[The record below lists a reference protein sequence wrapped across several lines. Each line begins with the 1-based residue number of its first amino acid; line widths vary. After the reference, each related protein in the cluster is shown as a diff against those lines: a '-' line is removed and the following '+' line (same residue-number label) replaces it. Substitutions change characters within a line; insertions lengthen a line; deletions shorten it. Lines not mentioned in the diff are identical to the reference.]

1 MYINQEILVGK
12 SDDKNLSIL
21 PNMAN
26 RHGLITGASGSGKTI
41 TLKVMAESFS
51 DAGVPVFLADV
62 KGDLAGTAFAGESS
76 DSLQKRIDNL
86 KLEAF
91 DYKAFPVRFWDIYG
105 VGGHPIRAT
114 IADVGPEILS
124 IMLGLSEA
132 QEGNLAIAF
141 AVAKDE
147 GLKLIDL
154 EDLRAVLQHVSDGR
168 KTYTTKYG
176 NITPQSI
183 GVIQRS
189 LLTLENQGANNFF
202 GEPALNI
209 SDFFTTEA
217 DGRGTINIMHA
228 VKLFESP
235 DLYASFML
243 WLLTKLF
250 TNSPEVGD
258 LDKPRMVFFFDEAH
272 LLFSGMPTYRL
283 KRIAQIVKL
292 IRSRGIGLYFISQAP
307 TDIPDS
313 IITQL
318 GNRVQHTLRAYTP
331 AEQKTVRAAAAAF
344 RVNKAFDT
352 EQAILELGTGE
363 ALISFLDH
371 KGAPSVVEK
380 AIILPPQSRMGA
392 IDDISRQKI
401 INISPLAGKY
411 DETINAES
419 AKEQL
424 EKATTQ
430 PIVEPV
436 TTPAQQLSV
445 PQPAPAQNTTTPSNN
460 ALDNINRYN
469 ESLASRRA
477 NNAPAPAQ
485 EPLTKTEAKKAET
498 AKTKAEKKQAK
509 KIEKYTDR
517 FIGNVIGRA
526 GSKLGDK
533 LFKNIFKQLHFQK
546 AYALMDLNIINKQ
559 KEYGNI

>member
-91 DYKAFPVRFWDIYG
+91 NYKAFPVRFWDIYG

-331 AEQKTVRAAAAAF
+331 AEQKTVKAAAAAF

-411 DETINAES
+411 DETIDAES

-424 EKATTQ
+424 EKANTQ
-430 PIVEPV
+430 PAVEPIAA
-436 TTPAQQLSV
+436 PAQQTV
-445 PQPAPAQNTTTPSNN
+445 TQQAPAQSATTPSNN
-460 ALDNINRYN
+460 ALDNINKYN

-477 NNAPAPAQ
+477 NNAQATAQ
-485 EPLTKTEAKKAET
+485 EPLTKAEAKKVET
-498 AKTKAEKKQAK
+498 ARAKAEKKQNK

-533 LFKNIFKQLHFQK
+533 LFKNIFK
-546 AYALMDLNIINKQ
+546 
-559 KEYGNI
+559 